1 MREYIKLKGV
11 VKFSQGIQIP
21 IEDQSLN
28 KMNGSVRF
36 VRIVDY
42 TKSGG
47 EPPRYINSCN
57 DKYLVNDEDVVM
69 IRYGSKTAG
78 QVARGISGAIANN
91 MFQIKILDESKLDKN
106 YLYWYLAQE
115 STYQRLNGSQSSSTM
130 PAITFGM
137 IGDFEIPVLDIKDQ
151 KKLSEM
157 FSIYQN
163 LIENNNRR
171 IAILEEMAQSLYR
184 EWFVNFRYP
193 GHADTVDASLDEKQG
208 NPKLIDSALGQ
219 IPEGWEVKD
228 IGSIAKVKG
237 GKRLPKGKKVLD
249 ENTDFPYLRVTD
261 FKEFGLERS
270 KIKFIDEESH
280 KANKR
285 YVISIKDVY
294 ISIAG
299 TIGRVGIIP
308 SDLDGSNLTENA
320 AKICDFIDP
329 YWQLYVLR
337 FLRSYMGQKTLMA
350 RTSGSSQ
357 PKLALYKI
365 SEMPLLLPPEN
376 LLTKF
381 TYIASNLEQLIENL
395 DKKNDN
401 LNKQRDMLLPKLI
414 SGQIEL

>member
-151 KKLSEM
+151 KRLSEM
-157 FSIYQN
+157 FSVYEN
-163 LIENNNRR
+163 LIEKNNRR
-171 IAILEEMAQSLYR
+171 ITILEDMAQSLYR
-184 EWFVNFRYP
+184 EWFVHFRYP
-193 GHADTVDASLDEKQG
+193 GHAVSIDADGKQKFIESPLD
-208 NPKLIDSALGQ
+208 Q
-219 IPEGWEVKD
+219 IPEGW
-228 IGSIAKVKG
+228 KVKTLKDLLELAYGKALKKPDRKG
-237 GKRLPKGKKVLD
+237 GSVAVYGSGGVGGYHDKSLVDGPCIIVGRKGNVGKTFWVDKNCWPIDTVFYVKS
-249 ENTDFPYLRVTD
+249 EFSKFYLYYNLLHQRFFNSDAAVP
-261 FKEFGLERS
+261 GLNRES
-270 KIKFIDEESH
+270 AYSNKI
-280 KANKR
+280 
-285 YVISIKDVY
+285 
-294 ISIAG
+294 
-299 TIGRVGIIP
+299 IIP
-308 SDLDGSNLTENA
+308 SAELVTKFDE
-320 AKICDFIDP
+320 FIKP
-329 YWQLYVLR
+329 IFKQRYL
-337 FLRSYMGQKTLMA
+337 
-350 RTSGSSQ
+350 
-357 PKLALYKI
+357 I
-365 SEMPLLLPPEN
+365 SKANEN
-376 LLTKF
+376 LK
-381 TYIASNLEQLIENL
+381 Q
-395 DKKNDN
+395 
-401 LNKQRDMLLPKLI
+401 QRDMLLPKLI
-414 SGQIEL
+414 SGQIELKD

>member
-171 IAILEEMAQSLYR
+171 IAILEAEGIA
-184 EWFVNFRYP
+184 FKTNVNVGVNY
-193 GHADTVDASLDEKQG
+193 
-208 NPKLIDSALGQ
+208 
-219 IPEGWEVKD
+219 
-228 IGSIAKVKG
+228 SI
-237 GKRLPKGKKVLD
+237 
-249 ENTDFPYLRVTD
+249 
-261 FKEFGLERS
+261 KEF
-270 KIKFIDEESH
+270 
-280 KANKR
+280 
-285 YVISIKDVY
+285 
-294 ISIAG
+294 
-299 TIGRVGIIP
+299 
-308 SDLDGSNLTENA
+308 
-320 AKICDFIDP
+320 
-329 YWQLYVLR
+329 LR
-337 FLRSYMGQKTLMA
+337 
-350 RTSGSSQ
+350 
-357 PKLALYKI
+357 
-365 SEMPLLLPPEN
+365 LLIN
-376 LLTKF
+376 
-381 TYIASNLEQLIENL
+381 
-395 DKKNDN
+395 
-401 LNKQRDMLLPKLI
+401 
-414 SGQIEL
+414 